1 VPVCIRRD
9 VDKDDRKTRKKGVLG
24 GIQIAKKNC
33 LTRNGARGAN
43 EIIAIR
49 NLKGWKK
56 KMLCPLPILELARMI
71 WGLHLGC
78 PCPHAAP
85 ELVRWDFLGRN
96 SADSVVIV
104 DPHFKML
111 LVFL

>member
-1 VPVCIRRD
+1 
-9 VDKDDRKTRKKGVLG
+9 
-24 GIQIAKKNC
+24 
-33 LTRNGARGAN
+33 
-43 EIIAIR
+43 
-49 NLKGWKK
+49 
-56 KMLCPLPILELARMI
+56 LPILEVARMI

>member
-49 NLKGWKK
+49 NLKG
-56 KMLCPLPILELARMI
+56 
-71 WGLHLGC
+71 
-78 PCPHAAP
+78 
-85 ELVRWDFLGRN
+85 
-96 SADSVVIV
+96 
-104 DPHFKML
+104 
-111 LVFL
+111 